1 MSKPKIRFNGFTEDW
16 EQRKLSEYLEV
27 STKKNRDEQYGKEN
41 VLSVS
46 GDYGIVN
53 QIEFQGRSFAGV
65 SVANYGV
72 VETGDVVYT
81 KSPLKANPYG
91 IIKTNKG
98 NTGIVSTLYAVYKP
112 KESTDSE
119 FVQVY
124 FEQDARMNSYMHPL
138 VNKGAKNDMK
148 VSAGNALK
156 GDVFFPKLEEQK
168 RISAYFDKIDEAITL
183 HQRKCEQTK
192 KLKKFMLQKMFP
204 QNGKAVPEIRFE
216 GFTEDWEQRKFKEV
230 FAGLQNN
237 TLSRA
242 RLNDENGK
250 ALNIHYGDIL
260 VKFGFYIDASKEQLP
275 YITDEAIVDKYS
287 ASYLHDGDIIIA
299 DTAEDKTV
307 GKCAEIVGS
316 EGLKLISGLHTIP
329 CRPKKKFAQK
339 YLGCY
344 MNSFAYHTQLLP
356 LMQGIKVTSISK
368 TAIQNT
374 NLIYPKDIAEQEK
387 IGAYF
392 SDIDHLITLH
402 QRKCDELQNM
412 KKFMLQNMFV

>member
-1 MSKPKIRFNGFTEDW
+1 M
-16 EQRKLSEYLEV
+16 
-27 STKKNRDEQYGKEN
+27 
-41 VLSVS
+41 
-46 GDYGIVN
+46 
-53 QIEFQGRSFAGV
+53 
-65 SVANYGV
+65 
-72 VETGDVVYT
+72 
-81 KSPLKANPYG
+81 
-91 IIKTNKG
+91 
-98 NTGIVSTLYAVYKP
+98 
-112 KESTDSE
+112 
-119 FVQVY
+119 
-124 FEQDARMNSYMHPL
+124 
-138 VNKGAKNDMK
+138 
-148 VSAGNALK
+148 
-156 GDVFFPKLEEQK
+156 
-168 RISAYFDKIDEAITL
+168 
-183 HQRKCEQTK
+183 
-192 KLKKFMLQKMFP
+192 
-204 QNGKAVPEIRFE
+204 
-216 GFTEDWEQRKFKEV
+216 

-402 QRKCDELQNM
+402 QCKLKVT
-412 KKFMLQNMFV
+412 KKAFTNIIQK